1 MGIAIFSKTNRKKTT
16 VKFFIAF
23 LSCLVFV
30 IGITLACLFNSE
42 KIGDWYFNSQ
52 KNPEKSVYWYE
63 VHYNITKQEDDLIK
77 LCDSLYLSKN
87 YSKEKKYYPTIIS
100 SNTEKSSNKNR
111 LNYMEQYI
119 EAFYYTN
126 DFEGYK
132 STYEEYKVQLKNT
145 IQIALPLEPLINDQ
159 TATQKSLTWALSFS
173 DELLKENNNLV
184 VQAALYGQQSDL
196 LIRLGDDGK
205 AAIQKQKSEE
215 IKNQLLE

>member
-1 MGIAIFSKTNRKKTT
+1 MGIAISSHTSREKTT
-16 VKFFIAF
+16 VKFFVTL
-23 LSCLVFV
+23 LSCLILV
-30 IGITLACLFNSE
+30 IGIALACLFNSE

-52 KNPEKSVYWYE
+52 KDLEKSVYWYE

-77 LCDSLYLSKN
+77 LCNNLYLSKN
-87 YSKEKKYYPTIIS
+87 YSKQKKYYPTIIS

-126 DFEGYK
+126 DFERYK

-145 IQIALPLEPLINDQ
+145 IQIALPLEPLINDK
-159 TATQKSLTWALSFS
+159 TATQKNLTWALGFS

-184 VQAALYGQQSDL
+184 VQAALYGQQSEL

-205 AAIQKQKSEE
+205 AAMQKQKSEE
-215 IKNQLLE
+215 IKKQLLE